1 MALLQLQ
8 SATSQNIISSN
19 SVAEAYCQ
27 SILNKRNK
35 LF

>member
-1 MALLQLQ
+1 MVLLQVQ
-8 SATSQNIISSN
+8 FRISQNNFSPN

-27 SILNKRNK
+27 RILNKRNK